1 MVSSEQELLA
11 SARDLDLDA
20 LGEIYDT
27 YSPEIFKHAMKVL
40 GDENLAEDCVSETF
54 TRLLLSFS
62 KGKGPREFLRAY
74 LYKIAHNWM
83 TDFFRKQP
91 GRIQSLDDSYTNGNE
106 LLPELYTELQL
117 EKRTLRIALGQLTQD
132 QREVITLRYL
142 EGWSTEE
149 ISKVT
154 RRPQGAVK
162 ALQHRGLI
170 SMKRILERVE
180 KERVS

>member
-1 MVSSEQELLA
+1 MVSSEKEQLA
-11 SARDLDLDA
+11 RARDLDLDA

-27 YSPEIFKHAMKVL
+27 YSPEIFKHAMKVM

-74 LYKIAHNWM
+74 LYKIAHNWI
-83 TDFFRKQP
+83 TDYFRKQP
-91 GRIQSLDDSYTNGNE
+91 GRIWSLDESITNRNE
-106 LLPELYTELQL
+106 LLPELYAELQL
-117 EKRTLRIALGQLTQD
+117 EKNSLRLALAHLTQD

-162 ALQHRGLI
+162 ALQHRGLN
-170 SMKRILERVE
+170 SMRRFLKRFDKDEL
-180 KERVS
+180 S